1 MFFVIVIVLV
11 HGSLMVHAVG
21 LLLLLL
27 LLVRSINR
35 INAGLDCRS
44 LPIVPILCYEFY
56 WTDSRFIG

>member
-11 HGSLMVHAVG
+11 HGLLMVHAVG